1 MEMVGDDYVTD
12 EARGKVWGSQ
22 AEAIAWYQ
30 AELSRLESKLEDAWD
45 AGWSHACS
53 NGDSYGDE
61 HFKARLK
68 EFIASVIA
76 ERP

>member
-1 MEMVGDDYVTD
+1 MGGDDYVID
-12 EARGKVWGSQ
+12 EARGKAWNSQ
-22 AEAIAWYQ
+22 AEAISWYQ

-45 AGWSHACS
+45 AGWSHACN

-68 EFIASVIA
+68 EFIDSVIA
-76 ERP
+76 ERT